1 MNATSPATTGMSSMT
16 WLRPAVDIDAA
27 ENAARHLLH
36 ALGADITDESLA
48 DTPGRVARM
57 YAEMLTPSRSTS
69 PPSQTTRATTSS

>member
-1 MNATSPATTGMSSMT
+1 MNATRHRTGHQPRHLAATG
-16 WLRPAVDIDAA
+16 RGHRRGRDAA
-27 ENAARHLLH
+27 RNLLH

-69 PPSQTTRATTSS
+69 PPSPTTRATTSS